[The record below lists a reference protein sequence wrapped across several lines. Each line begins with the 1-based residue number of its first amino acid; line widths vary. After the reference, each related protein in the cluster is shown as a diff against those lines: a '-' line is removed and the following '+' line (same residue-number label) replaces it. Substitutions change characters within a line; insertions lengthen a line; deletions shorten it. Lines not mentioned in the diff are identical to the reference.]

1 MSQDTPRYDAFT
13 NRARSYE
20 LSIDVGSNLETQ
32 LDEADCEHTLASGMS
47 CADCEHT
54 LASGMSCADQI
65 GDLVGDEPMHVVEL
79 IAPD

>member
-47 CADCEHT
+47 CAD
-54 LASGMSCADQI
+54 QI